1 MKFVLSIVALLA
13 IFAQLSVADDVSAK
27 LLLIKEIEDEIITEG
42 NELTVKYT
50 LFNVGDGP
58 ATNVEVADSDF
69 HDSDFEAVSTPDMK
83 FERVDAGSNVSAS
96 VVVVPLKSTAN
107 FNFTSAVVQYVAAEG
122 AEPTFGFSNEVG
134 QRSIISAKEYKRA
147 HASHKIEWFLFC
159 LWCTPSLLLPYL
171 VHLNSKNKY
180 TLNKKSN

>member
-1 MKFVLSIVALLA
+1 MKFVLTIVAVLA
-13 IFAQLSVADDVSAK
+13 LCAQLSVADDVSAK
-27 LLLIKEIEDEIITEG
+27 LLLIKEIEDDIITEG

-69 HDSDFEAVSTPDMK
+69 HDSDFEAVSMPEMK
-83 FERVDAGSNVSAS
+83 FERISSNSNVSAS
-96 VVVVPLKSTAN
+96 VVVVPLKSTAA

-134 QRSIISAKEYKRA
+134 QHPIISAKEYKRV

-171 VHLNSKNKY
+171 VHVNSKNKY
-180 TLNKKSN
+180 TVAKKSN